1 MGGFAESSFIDGLFL
16 KYFMSDT
23 LEHPRSISRLYQD
36 LWHFSEGKR
45 GAIVLAFTLLLASQM
60 LKLLAP
66 WLAGKAINA
75 LQGGGLAGLEEAGKW
90 LAAVFAVTA
99 GSWALHGPGR
109 IVERNIAIRVRE
121 RVAGGLLDKLLDA
134 PLAWHERHHSGESA
148 HRLQQSSR
156 ALHDFAQSQFIYL
169 QNIVQIIG
177 PVVALYAISP
187 VVGTAAVL
195 GYGAL
200 GAIIVMFDRVMM
212 KLAVAEN
219 HAERRYNANLVDT
232 LGNVLTLIALRR
244 GRGAAMLTGARLR
257 DTFVPVKRSIVWNE
271 AKWCVVDVLST
282 LMWCFLVGLFAY
294 LQATGKVTTPAAV
307 GGGVA
312 IGSLFMVYEYAQKA
326 GGVLTAVAAHF
337 QSLVRQQSD
346 YAAAAPIEAAPCQ
359 PTGTH
364 AQGSDWRTLHLSHL
378 QFFHPNSHKDTPAL
392 DDVSLTLERG
402 KRYALVGGSG
412 AGKTTLLRLLCGLD
426 VPAAGEA
433 SADDVP
439 VPEISRFMRQQ
450 ATLIPQQAE
459 TFAGT
464 VGENLLLGETAPTP
478 AIEEALAVAS
488 ADAFLPD
495 ASETGLSKHVAEGGA
510 NWSGG
515 QRQRFALARGVLA
528 AEGSSIVLLDEPT
541 SSLDPETEARV
552 YTHLFTHFHDAVVIS
567 SIHRLHLLDRFDRV
581 IFLAKGR
588 LVGCGSV
595 AELVAQSE
603 AFRLLLAGQHGAG
616 NASPGV

>member
-1 MGGFAESSFIDGLFL
+1 
-16 KYFMSDT
+16 MSDT
-23 LEHPRSISRLYQD
+23 LERPRSISRLYKD
-36 LWHFSEGKR
+36 LWHFAEGKR
-45 GAIVLAFTLLLASQM
+45 SAIVLAFALLLGSQI

-66 WLAGKAINA
+66 WFAGKAINA
-75 LQGGGLAGLEEAGKW
+75 LQSGGLAGLEDAGKW
-90 LAAVFAVTA
+90 LAGVFAVTA
-99 GSWALHGPGR
+99 GSWVLHGPGR

-134 PLAWHERHHSGESA
+134 PLAWHEQHHSGESA
-148 HRLQQSSR
+148 HRLQQSSL

-177 PVVALYAISP
+177 PVLALFAISP
-187 VVGTAAVL
+187 VIGTAAVI

-200 GAIIVMFDRVMM
+200 GLIILLFDRVMM
-212 KLAVAEN
+212 KLVLAQN
-219 HAERRYNANLVDT
+219 SAERRYNANLVDV

-244 GRGAAMLTGARLR
+244 GKGAAALTGARLR
-257 DTFVPVKRSIVWNE
+257 DTFTPVKRSIVLNE

-282 LMWCFLVGLFAY
+282 LMWCFLVVLFVY
-294 LQATGKVTTPAAV
+294 LQATGKVSTAGAAAS
-307 GGGVA
+307 GVA
-312 IGSLFMVYEYAQKA
+312 IGSLFMVYEYSQKA

-346 YAAAAPIEAAPCQ
+346 YAAAEPIDAAPSQ
-359 PTGTH
+359 PTQPY
-364 AQGSDWRTLHLSHL
+364 AQGSDWKTLRLEHL
-378 QFFHPNSHKDTPAL
+378 QFFHANRHGATPVL
-392 DDVSLTLERG
+392 DDVSFTLERG

-426 VPAAGEA
+426 NPAAGQA
-433 SADDVP
+433 SADGVP
-439 VPEISRFMRQQ
+439 VMDIARFMRQQ
-450 ATLIPQQAE
+450 STLIPQQAE

-464 VGENLLLGETAPTP
+464 VGENLLLGGSATTTAIQT
-478 AIEEALAVAS
+478 ALTVAS

-495 ASETGLSKHVAEGGA
+495 ASETGMGIRVAEGGA

-541 SSLDPETEARV
+541 SSLDSETETRV
-552 YTHLFTHFHDAVVIS
+552 YASLFAHFADAVVIS

-581 IFLAKGR
+581 IFLSKGR

-595 AELVAQSE
+595 AELLEQSE
-603 AFRLLLAGQHGAG
+603 EFRLLLAGHTGAKRR
-616 NASPGV
+616 